1 MFGWTVINVEVLE
14 RTFWMSWTGSAIGCN
29 ALVRQD
35 NNRLL
40 PKGSYPVTENAKETA
55 PANSKVRV
63 PDTDSMNELLAC
75 PPTLLEL
82 TFDQLRTLVV
92 VQEADSAN
100 GAARILSREQSSV
113 QKQLDTLNRSF
124 QRMCGEVLAVRQGR
138 GQPFRF
144 TPTGAAVAEQARMM
158 LADWQMR
165 VNDARRRI
173 GKTVTVGTT
182 EFTLPFVGKVWQ
194 RVCDEFAAR
203 EIELNVQHVRTK
215 DSFARLDARQIDL
228 LCGGFASISGA
239 SDVPGDYEFL
249 QWHRDGLVLLTNLP
263 KRELPVP
270 AVSVD
275 RLPTVPLI
283 VPSTG
288 GVIVDFLRRW
298 YGSDFRNQLT
308 IVASIDDIY
317 YGLALMRSRMAY
329 GCMLTSVGIAHA
341 AVDGRL
347 PGGPDLRLVD
357 LGADFHPVM
366 ELVTGTFA
374 RRSERSA
381 FDMSHPLNL
390 LWQAFDAEVASG
402 SPDPL

>member
-1 MFGWTVINVEVLE
+1 
-14 RTFWMSWTGSAIGCN
+14 MSRCKSEHSG
-29 ALVRQD
+29 LVRRNLRSGAIPLHYRTTTARIPNGRCPVID
-35 NNRLL
+35 SAKSATPASPRVSL
-40 PKGSYPVTENAKETA
+40 PS
-55 PANSKVRV
+55 
-63 PDTDSMNELLAC
+63 TDSLNELLAC
-75 PPTLLEL
+75 PPMLLEL

-100 GAARILSREQSSV
+100 GAARILGREQSSV
-113 QKQLDTLNRSF
+113 QKQIDTLNRSF
-124 QRMCGEVLAVRQGR
+124 QRMCGELLAVRQGR

-144 TPTGAAVAEQARMM
+144 TPTGTAVAQQARAM
-158 LADWQMR
+158 LEDWQMR

-173 GKTVTVGTT
+173 GKTLTVGTT

-194 RVCDEFAAR
+194 RVCDEFAAQ

-215 DSFARLDARQIDL
+215 DSFVRLDAREIDL

-239 SDVPGDYEFL
+239 GDVPGDYEFL
-249 QWHRDGLVLLTNLP
+249 QWRRDGLVLLTNLP
-263 KRELPVP
+263 KRELPVL

-275 RLPTVPLI
+275 RLPMVPLI

-298 YGSDFRNQLT
+298 YGGDFRNKLN
-308 IVASIDDIY
+308 IVAAIDDIY
-317 YGLALMRSRMAY
+317 YGLALMRSKMAY
-329 GCMLTSVGIAHA
+329 GCMLTSTGIAHA

-374 RRSERSA
+374 RRGERSA
-381 FDMSHPLNL
+381 FDTSHPLNL
-390 LWQAFDAEVASG
+390 LWQAFADEVASG
-402 SPDPL
+402 TPDSL

>member
-1 MFGWTVINVEVLE
+1 
-14 RTFWMSWTGSAIGCN
+14 
-29 ALVRQD
+29 
-35 NNRLL
+35 
-40 PKGSYPVTENAKETA
+40 VTDTTKAAATA
-55 PANSKVRV
+55 SPRVHV
-63 PDTDSMNELLAC
+63 PDTDSLGELLSC
-75 PPTLLEL
+75 PPMLLEL

-92 VQEADSAN
+92 LQEADSAN
-100 GAARILSREQSSV
+100 GAARILGREQSSV
-113 QKQLDTLNRSF
+113 QKQVDTLNRSF
-124 QRMCGEVLAVRQGR
+124 QRMCGEALAIRQGR

-144 TPTGAAVAEQARMM
+144 TPTGSAVAKQARAM
-158 LADWQMR
+158 LAGWQIR

-173 GKTVTVGTT
+173 GKTLTLGTT

-215 DSFARLDARQIDL
+215 DSFALLDARQIDL
-228 LCGGFASISGA
+228 LCGGFASISGVD
-239 SDVPGDYEFL
+239 DVPGDYEFL
-249 QWHRDGLVLLTNLP
+249 QWQRDGLVLLTNLP

-270 AVSVD
+270 AVSVG
-275 RLPTVPLI
+275 RLPAIPLI

-298 YGSDFRNQLT
+298 YGGNFRDKLT
-308 IVASIDDIY
+308 IVATIDDIY
-317 YGLALMRSRMAY
+317 YGLALMRSKMAY

-357 LGADFHPVM
+357 LGADFDPVM

-374 RRSERSA
+374 RRDERSA
-381 FDMSHPLNL
+381 FDTSHPLNL
-390 LWQAFDAEVASG
+390 LWRAFADEVASG
-402 SPDPL
+402 RAPDSL